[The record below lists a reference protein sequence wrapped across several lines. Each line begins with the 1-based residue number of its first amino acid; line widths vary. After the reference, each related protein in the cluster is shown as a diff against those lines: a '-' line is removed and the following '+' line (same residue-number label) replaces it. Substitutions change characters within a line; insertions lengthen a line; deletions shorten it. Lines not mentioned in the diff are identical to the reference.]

1 MGNCYL
7 VRRGG
12 AGKRLPVLSAAYPAD
27 VTMWGE
33 GGNAVFKVEI
43 EKEGRPSVYT
53 YQWFRNG
60 TPVSGAAG
68 AVCTFTNL
76 TKAGTDSVYCV
87 VTNGAGSVVSR
98 IAALTVKSPVMTYT
112 YTGEHEEID
121 DGNGNWRL
129 KLKSSGLLTIT
140 EFGKNWDGCL
150 DIFVVGGGGA
160 GATGT
165 GAQATYPNDAGGGG
179 GGGGY
184 TLTEHAVYM
193 VRGKAYKVTI
203 GNGGAAAA
211 KTGGNGGSTSFD
223 NLAKASGGNGGTK
236 SGGNGGCGGG
246 GSAYT
251 SASSNPR
258 QGIGG
263 NGGSDGGNGT
273 AGSNGTLGTDGAG
286 GTGQGTTTREF
297 GESTGD
303 LYSGGGAGSGYNRY
317 ELSGNGGDG
326 GGGDSS
332 YSTWTGNAGNT
343 PAAKTATDGEANTGG
358 GGAGGLWTSLP
369 ASNGGSGIAVVRNT
383 RSNPISITQ
392 QPQDVTAAE
401 SANAVFTVTAT
412 GTGLSYQWQ
421 FLPTGSGTEWSDTS
435 ATGAKTNQLTVQ
447 ALSYRNNYQ
456 YRCVMTNGD
465 GVKTTSLPATLT
477 VQS

>member
-43 EKEGRPSVYT
+43 EKEGRPSAYT

-68 AVCTFTNL
+68 AACTFTNL
-76 TKAGTDSVYCV
+76 TKAGTDSIYCV

-112 YTGEHEEID
+112 YTGEYEEID

-203 GNGGAAAA
+203 GNGGAAAE

-273 AGSNGTLGTDGAG
+273 AGSNGTFGTDGAG

-303 LYSGGGAGSGYNRY
+303 LYSGGGAGCGYNRF

-401 SANAVFTVTAT
+401 SANAIFTVTAT

-421 FLPTGSGTEWSDTS
+421 FLPTGSNVQWSDTS

>member
-43 EKEGRPSVYT
+43 EKEGRPSAYT

-68 AVCTFTNL
+68 AACTFTNL

-121 DGNGNWRL
+121 DGNGDWRL

-236 SGGNGGCGGG
+236 SGGNGGSGGG

-286 GTGQGTTTREF
+286 GIGQGTTTREF
-297 GESTGD
+297 GESDGD
-303 LYSGGGAGSGYNRY
+303 LYSGGGAGCGYNRF

-332 YSTWTGNAGNT
+332 YSTWTGNEGNT
-343 PAAKTATDGEANTGG
+343 PAAKNATDGEANTGG

-421 FLPTGSGTEWSDTS
+421 FLPTGSNPQWSDTS
-435 ATGAKTNQLTVQ
+435 ATGAKTHQLTVQ
-447 ALSYRNNYQ
+447 ALSYRNSYQ
-456 YRCVMTNGD
+456 YRCVITNGD

>member
-43 EKEGRPSVYT
+43 EKEGRPSAYT

-68 AVCTFTNL
+68 AACTFTNL

-150 DIFVVGGGGA
+150 DIFVVGGGGS

-223 NLAKASGGNGGTK
+223 NLARASGGNGGTK

-273 AGSNGTLGTDGAG
+273 AGSNGTFGTDGAG

-303 LYSGGGAGSGYNRY
+303 LYSGGGAGSGYNRF

-332 YSTWTGNAGNT
+332 YSTWTGAEGNT

-401 SANAVFTVTAT
+401 SANAIFTVTAA

-421 FLPTGSGTEWSDTS
+421 FLPTGSNPQWSDTA

>member
-43 EKEGRPSVYT
+43 EKEGRPSAYT

-150 DIFVVGGGGA
+150 DIFVVGR
-160 GATGT
+160 
-165 GAQATYPNDAGGGG
+165 AQPEPAHRLPIRTTQA
-179 GGGGY
+179 
-184 TLTEHAVYM
+184 AVEE
-193 VRGKAYKVTI
+193 AAVT
-203 GNGGAAAA
+203 
-211 KTGGNGGSTSFD
+211 
-223 NLAKASGGNGGTK
+223 
-236 SGGNGGCGGG
+236 
-246 GSAYT
+246 
-251 SASSNPR
+251 P
-258 QGIGG
+258 
-263 NGGSDGGNGT
+263 
-273 AGSNGTLGTDGAG
+273 
-286 GTGQGTTTREF
+286 
-297 GESTGD
+297 
-303 LYSGGGAGSGYNRY
+303 
-317 ELSGNGGDG
+317 
-326 GGGDSS
+326 
-332 YSTWTGNAGNT
+332 
-343 PAAKTATDGEANTGG
+343 
-358 GGAGGLWTSLP
+358 
-369 ASNGGSGIAVVRNT
+369 
-383 RSNPISITQ
+383 
-392 QPQDVTAAE
+392 
-401 SANAVFTVTAT
+401 
-412 GTGLSYQWQ
+412 
-421 FLPTGSGTEWSDTS
+421 
-435 ATGAKTNQLTVQ
+435 
-447 ALSYRNNYQ
+447 
-456 YRCVMTNGD
+456 
-465 GVKTTSLPATLT
+465 
-477 VQS
+477 